1 MIKFKFQYNNQNTI
15 IKIAT
20 VVIRILTIYTLQLCL
35 FKMVIKTLMIRI
47 QSIRFIAV
55 EMDRE
60 DNNTSKTNR
69 LIVDIDDYNKMMIWI
84 LDLKN
89 IIILFRILVNILVF
103 MD

>member
-1 MIKFKFQYNNQNTI
+1 M
-15 IKIAT
+15 
-20 VVIRILTIYTLQLCL
+20 
-35 FKMVIKTLMIRI
+35 MRI
-47 QSIRFIAV
+47 QTISIIAV

-69 LIVDIDDYNKMMIWI
+69 LMVDIDYYNKMMIWI

>member
-1 MIKFKFQYNNQNTI
+1 
-15 IKIAT
+15 
-20 VVIRILTIYTLQLCL
+20 
-35 FKMVIKTLMIRI
+35 MVIKTLMIRI

-84 LDLKN
+84 LDLNN
-89 IIILFRILVNILVF
+89 IMIPFRILVNILVF
-103 MD
+103 MVWFKKRQRQAFMYHIIPL

>member
-1 MIKFKFQYNNQNTI
+1 M
-15 IKIAT
+15 
-20 VVIRILTIYTLQLCL
+20 
-35 FKMVIKTLMIRI
+35 MRI
-47 QSIRFIAV
+47 QTISIIAV

-69 LIVDIDDYNKMMIWI
+69 LMVDIDDYNKMMIWI

>member
-1 MIKFKFQYNNQNTI
+1 
-15 IKIAT
+15 
-20 VVIRILTIYTLQLCL
+20 
-35 FKMVIKTLMIRI
+35 MVIKTLMIRI

-60 DNNTSKTNR
+60 DNNTSRTNR
-69 LIVDIDDYNKMMIWI
+69 LMVDIDDYNKMMIWI

>member
-1 MIKFKFQYNNQNTI
+1 M
-15 IKIAT
+15 
-20 VVIRILTIYTLQLCL
+20 
-35 FKMVIKTLMIRI
+35 MRI
-47 QSIRFIAV
+47 QTISIIAV

-60 DNNTSKTNR
+60 DNNTSRTNR
-69 LIVDIDDYNKMMIWI
+69 LMVDIDDYNKMMIWI